1 MFGSDN
7 LLKQMRM
14 PGRQAPS
21 AGDKFELG
29 PERAVRR
36 RGPPAVE
43 DRPSGH
49 HPDRRSRKSGSS
61 GAARSPEPPSPPLA
75 PTRPPRRPL
84 QLIVRSTVA
93 RRCASGMVKPAPGG
107 QLTPWKLVAPSTTS
121 ASSTSRCAPPFPCT
135 PIPPLHACSMLTC
148 LLLCHRSLLGRIFE
162 SKNISHIGVDRA
174 RRACHLRRGRA
185 RAREAVA
192 RGLGR
197 SVLCRVLCYPR
208 PARKP
213 PVHGICCRTFVSCR
227 VPFSGIYI
235 YIVYKCVCPWLS
247 ADRSRAT
254 REISENGISIPSL
267 GMAGDAAVMRSAL
280 VTLSAHRFGS
290 WTRRT
295 PTHRMVS
302 GQLSKAQTRPSRP
315 QTRESRA
322 DESSRRVPN
331 RSSRAPWKAL
341 LASSRP
347 ARGLLSIMRLTRH
360 HVVLGPSPN
369 PRGVTLSRPV
379 YRKTDAPLTRT
390 AAQR

>member
-84 QLIVRSTVA
+84 QLTVSSTVA

-135 PIPPLHACSMLTC
+135 PIPPLHACSMLTAC
-148 LLLCHRSLLGRIFE
+148 LSVTGQCSGASSSPRTCRIPTWTAQYARAICAGVGGVRAKRSRTVAAALYFCRALCVL
-162 SKNISHIGVDRA
+162 V
-174 RRACHLRRGRA
+174 RRASRLCMDFVVAHL
-185 RAREAVA
+185 
-192 RGLGR
+192 
-197 SVLCRVLCYPR
+197 
-208 PARKP
+208 
-213 PVHGICCRTFVSCR
+213 
-227 VPFSGIYI
+227 
-235 YIVYKCVCPWLS
+235 
-247 ADRSRAT
+247 
-254 REISENGISIPSL
+254 
-267 GMAGDAAVMRSAL
+267 
-280 VTLSAHRFGS
+280 
-290 WTRRT
+290 
-295 PTHRMVS
+295 
-302 GQLSKAQTRPSRP
+302 
-315 QTRESRA
+315 
-322 DESSRRVPN
+322 
-331 RSSRAPWKAL
+331 
-341 LASSRP
+341 
-347 ARGLLSIMRLTRH
+347 
-360 HVVLGPSPN
+360 
-369 PRGVTLSRPV
+369 
-379 YRKTDAPLTRT
+379 
-390 AAQR
+390 

>member
-1 MFGSDN
+1 
-7 LLKQMRM
+7 
-14 PGRQAPS
+14 
-21 AGDKFELG
+21 
-29 PERAVRR
+29 
-36 RGPPAVE
+36 
-43 DRPSGH
+43 
-49 HPDRRSRKSGSS
+49 
-61 GAARSPEPPSPPLA
+61 
-75 PTRPPRRPL
+75 
-84 QLIVRSTVA
+84 
-93 RRCASGMVKPAPGG
+93 
-107 QLTPWKLVAPSTTS
+107 
-121 ASSTSRCAPPFPCT
+121 
-135 PIPPLHACSMLTC
+135 MLTC
-148 LLLCHRSLLGRIFE
+148 LPLCHRSLLGRIFE
-162 SKNISHIGVDRA
+162 SKNISHIGVDSA

-295 PTHRMVS
+295 PTHRMAS

-341 LASSRP
+341 LASGRP
-347 ARGLLSIMRLTRH
+347 ARGLLSIGRLTRH

-369 PRGVTLSRPV
+369 PRDVTLSRPV
-379 YRKTDAPLTRT
+379 YRKTDAPLTRS

>member
-1 MFGSDN
+1 
-7 LLKQMRM
+7 
-14 PGRQAPS
+14 
-21 AGDKFELG
+21 
-29 PERAVRR
+29 
-36 RGPPAVE
+36 
-43 DRPSGH
+43 
-49 HPDRRSRKSGSS
+49 
-61 GAARSPEPPSPPLA
+61 
-75 PTRPPRRPL
+75 
-84 QLIVRSTVA
+84 
-93 RRCASGMVKPAPGG
+93 MVKPAPGG

-148 LLLCHRSLLGRIFE
+148 LPLCHRSLLGRIFE
-162 SKNISHIGVDRA
+162 SKNISHIGVDSA

-247 ADRSRAT
+247 ADHSRET
-254 REISENGISIPSL
+254 SENGISIPSTR
-267 GMAGDAAVMRSAL
+267 GMPMRHGRRRRGQMRSAL

-322 DESSRRVPN
+322 DESSRRACAESVVEGAVEGSARIWSAGTGTFEHWEADPAPCGARAVAQSTWSDAQPTRLSKN
-331 RSSRAPWKAL
+331 RCPAHSLGRAEVIW
-341 LASSRP
+341 ASTCR
-347 ARGLLSIMRLTRH
+347 
-360 HVVLGPSPN
+360 
-369 PRGVTLSRPV
+369 TLS
-379 YRKTDAPLTRT
+379 TR
-390 AAQR
+390 QVGRHGDF

>member
-1 MFGSDN
+1 
-7 LLKQMRM
+7 
-14 PGRQAPS
+14 
-21 AGDKFELG
+21 
-29 PERAVRR
+29 
-36 RGPPAVE
+36 
-43 DRPSGH
+43 
-49 HPDRRSRKSGSS
+49 
-61 GAARSPEPPSPPLA
+61 
-75 PTRPPRRPL
+75 
-84 QLIVRSTVA
+84 
-93 RRCASGMVKPAPGG
+93 MVKPAPGG

-162 SKNISHIGVDRA
+162 SKNISHIGVDSA

-247 ADRSRAT
+247 ADHSRET
-254 REISENGISIPSL
+254 SENGISIPSTR
-267 GMAGDAAVMRSAL
+267 GMPMRHMAGDAAVKCGAHWSRCRLIGSDRGPGEPPPTVWYRDSSPRLKLARAGRRHANLGPMRAL
-280 VTLSAHRFGS
+280 G
-290 WTRRT
+290 
-295 PTHRMVS
+295 
-302 GQLSKAQTRPSRP
+302 
-315 QTRESRA
+315 E
-322 DESSRRVPN
+322 RVPN

-341 LASSRP
+341 LASGRP
-347 ARGLLSIMRLTRH
+347 ARGLLSIGRLTRH

-369 PRGVTLSRPV
+369 PRDVTLSRPV
-379 YRKTDAPLTRT
+379 YRQTDASLTRS